1 VLAGDQVS
9 AGATAFRVDDLT
21 SLLVDVKISEV
32 DINHVTIGQP
42 VTLTFD
48 AILGK
53 EYHGEVVE
61 MTQAGTVEEGV
72 VNFTVTVE
80 LTDADS
86 LVKPGMTAG
95 VNIVVQELQDVLLI
109 PNRAVRLVDG
119 ERVVYVLEN
128 GQAVK
133 KEIRL
138 GSSSD
143 TQSIVVGGDIAE
155 GDLIILNPPAEFGP
169 GGPGRF

>member
-1 VLAGDQVS
+1 ME
-9 AGATAFRVDDLT
+9 
-21 SLLVDVKISEV
+21 LLVGSAQLGGVSGLDGAS
-32 DINHVTIGQP
+32 DQGRRHVAVGQNP
-42 VTLTFD
+42 
-48 AILGK
+48 
-53 EYHGEVVE
+53 VVE
-61 MTQAGTVEEGV
+61 VTQAGTVEDGV
-72 VNFTVTVE
+72 VNFTITVE

-95 VNIVVQELQDVLLI
+95 VNIVVEELRDVLLV

-119 ERVVYVLEN
+119 ERVVYILEN
-128 GQAVK
+128 GQPMK
-133 KEIRL
+133 KSIRL

-143 TQSIVVGGDIAE
+143 TQSIVAGGDVTE